1 MRANESRRPKE
12 RSTRSV
18 VEGLKAKQRNL
29 VWPDA
34 LINSR
39 GVDEFLW
46 KGAPNAPLVQRVAA
60 WLFGLAFIAVG
71 LGFIAVAYEKGFIVF
86 GVLSIVWFFAGV
98 KVFLNGFRRRKA
110 TASEGK

>member
-18 VEGLKAKQRNL
+18 VGELKAKQRNL

-46 KGAPNAPLVQRVAA
+46 KGAPDAPLVQRIAA

-71 LGFIAVAYEKGFIVF
+71 FGFLDVAYEKGFIVF
-86 GVLSIVWFFAGV
+86 GVLSIVWFFVGV
-98 KVFLNGFRRRKA
+98 RVFLNGFRRHRTKK
-110 TASEGK
+110 SNHE